1 MSIQK
6 MKFVKTSTSRENLD
20 EMLLR
25 ALDSK
30 LLDPISADDMLR
42 QDEEGRTI
50 SEDNVYSDYINNF
63 KNMAHGIGLEIGK
76 KKTSEHAYSLEEIE
90 AFSKELANKLELSS
104 CGEDVVLTSD
114 DQKAL
119 DALSECG
126 FEALHDCR
134 YINFGLGRLPLESY
148 KKVELLRDRKF
159 DLCILHSNAQYHWVV
174 YATSNTF
181 FAEVRKLLLSLYL
194 EEIRIPNI
202 DVKKVKADCEEKL
215 EDIYAFCLKNDN
227 IYRLYDYCIQKGD
240 EYLIGG
246 FVPEAKVSE
255 YEKVFNGLDVKFE
268 VDEPEEAGVK
278 CPTLLKNNWFFKPFE
293 MFVEMYSL
301 PDYKDFD
308 PTIFLGITYCLIFG
322 IMFGDLGQG
331 AILAIGGFVLYDVL
345 HYKNKLIGIVGRVG
359 VFSMIFGFLYGSVFG
374 NEEVLTPVHQ
384 ALFGTEGKLVEVM
397 DAEWTTRLL
406 IGAVLIGMVLT
417 LISMIINMYKNIRR
431 KDLGQLLFSTNGVA
445 GFVFYSYV
453 VAVILNMLVLNNSL
467 GNIMSLPFILPLVVV
482 PFICFFFEEP
492 LGHLLSGKNL
502 KPEEGWGAFIMQQ
515 IFEMIVVALEYVA
528 NTLSYLRIGG
538 FILSHA
544 GLMLVVTVL
553 MGMVGGA
560 GSIIVMIFGNILV
573 MGLEGLIVGIQSL
586 RLEYYEMFSRYYDG
600 GGRKYEVLTSL
611 E

>member
-1 MSIQK
+1 
-6 MKFVKTSTSRENLD
+6 MKFTKTSTSRDYLD

-25 ALDSK
+25 ALDTK
-30 LLDPISADDMLR
+30 LLDPISSDDLLR

-50 SEDNVYSDYINNF
+50 EEDNVYADYINNF

-76 KKTSEHAYSLEEIE
+76 KKEAEKSYTLEEIE

-119 DALSECG
+119 DALSECD
-126 FEALHDCR
+126 FEALHDCH

-148 KKVELLRDRKF
+148 KKIELLRDRKF
-159 DLCILHSNAQYHWVV
+159 DLCILHSNSQYHWVV

-194 EEIRIPNI
+194 EEIRIPDI
-202 DVKKVKADCEEKL
+202 DVKKVKADYEEKL

-227 IYRLYDYCIQKGD
+227 IYRLYDYVIQDGD
-240 EYLIGG
+240 TYQIGG
-246 FVPEAKVSE
+246 FIPAKE
-255 YEKVFNGLDVKFE
+255 LDSYKAAFKDLPVEFE
-268 VDEPEEAGVK
+268 VLEPEEAGVK
-278 CPTLLKNNWFFKPFE
+278 CPTLLKNNWFFRPFE

-301 PDYKDFD
+301 PDYRDFD
-308 PTIFLGITYCLIFG
+308 PTVFLGITYCLIFG

-331 AILAIGGFVLYDVL
+331 AVLAVGGIVLYDIM
-345 HYKNKLIGIVGRVG
+345 HFKNKLIGIVGRVG
-359 VFSMIFGFLYGSVFG
+359 IFSMIFGFLYGSVFG

-406 IGAVLIGMVLT
+406 IGAVMIGMILT
-417 LISMIINMYKNIRR
+417 LVSMLINMYKNLRR
-431 KDLGQLLFSTNGVA
+431 KDLGQVLFSTNGVA
-445 GFVFYSYV
+445 GFVFYSYII
-453 VAVILNMLVLNNSL
+453 AVILNMLVLNNSL
-467 GNIMSLPFILPLVVV
+467 GNLLSPVFIVPLVVI

-492 LGHLLSGKNL
+492 LGHLLSGKQV
-502 KPEEGWGAFIMQQ
+502 KPSEGWGAFIMQQ
-515 IFEMIVVALEYVA
+515 IFEMIVIALEYVA

-544 GLMLVVTVL
+544 GLMLVVSVL

-560 GSIIVMIFGNILV
+560 GSIIVMIFGNALV